1 MTEIS
6 EAARRLKALRERSGL
21 SMRAVAESLNW
32 ALTRY
37 QHYED
42 RYRRR
47 FLPVELVRHL
57 ADLFAPHGIDPRAVL
72 ELAGIEAGPGA
83 PVGSIS
89 PQPRLSDVAIPS
101 SPTRDLPVIGAVKGG
116 SEGFYFNE
124 GEPKEFVIR
133 PASLAGASNAFALY
147 VDGDSMEPR
156 YFAGEILY
164 VNPNRPLTRN
174 CFVAVEMADGR
185 GMIKQFLRRSDDQIV
200 LHQFNPAKDI
210 RIPTRDVKRIY
221 RIIGAGEPG

>member
-1 MTEIS
+1 MTEAS
-6 EAARRLKALRERSGL
+6 ESARRLKVLREKAGL
-21 SMRAVAESLNW
+21 SMRAVSETLGW

-47 FLPVELVRHL
+47 YLPVELVRTL
-57 ADLFAPHGIDPRAVL
+57 AELFGAHGVDPREVL
-72 ELAGIEAGPGA
+72 ELAGIDGGSAAPGI
-83 PVGSIS
+83 G
-89 PQPRLSDVAIPS
+89 QPRARFGDASFGGGS
-101 SPTRDLPVIGAVKGG
+101 NRDLPVMGAVKGG

-124 GEPKEFVIR
+124 GEPKEFVVR
-133 PASLAGASNAFALY
+133 PAALAGASNAFALY

-156 YFAGEILY
+156 YYAGEILY

-174 CFVAVEMADGR
+174 CFVAVELADGR
-185 GMIKQFLRRSDDQIV
+185 GMIKQFVRRNDEQLI

-210 RIPTRDVKRIY
+210 RLPVRDVKQAY
-221 RIIGAGEPG
+221 RITGSGEPG